1 MNTKELVDSYL
12 VKNFEEINT
21 CRENKTSYR
30 SLSDTFRWGD
40 VAEEI
45 IGNPELTL
53 DSEYVRKRF
62 RILREK
68 HNNIVIE
75 SISKSDIKQS
85 EVLNSSFSK
94 EKTDNLN
101 ATIQA
106 KFQYQT
112 GKENKEKGT
121 KEWTFTASNIPDESE
136 IIEHFNI
143 DTKKWKIVNIYH
155 KTSFGGKYSITVQTN
170 LLKGVESIDYSGV
183 FENFIKENNL
193 KILSSPTKTFEKS
206 NKELNC
212 TVVINLADLHLGKLV
227 SESETG
233 DRYNIDIAKDRFL
246 TCIKYLSQKAYQ
258 CYGVKKFILSTLG
271 DTLHTDNLKSQTTA
285 GTYVES
291 DTRASKT
298 FQTALE
304 LITQSVDILKE
315 YAPEVEFI
323 NINGNHCELSEQHL
337 GIALKAFY
345 RNDKS
350 VKVNS
355 DPKNRKHIL
364 IGTNLL
370 TWNHGDTNIAT
381 LPLTIATEIPEMW
394 GKSTF
399 RLVQLGHLHSTKK
412 RVYQSEDEF
421 NGVIVRHFSSITSTD
436 FWHDKNN
443 FRGSQKR
450 GTALVFSDVESG
462 IIGEFYKTV

>member
-1 MNTKELVDSYL
+1 MSNKVKVDKYLSENFDKIQKLKEFSP
-12 VKNFEEINT
+12 NN
-21 CRENKTSYR
+21 
-30 SLSDTFRWGD
+30 FRWQL
-40 VAEEI
+40 VADSITE
-45 IGNPELTL
+45 GL
-53 DSEYVRKRF
+53 DKDYVRHRF
-62 RILREK
+62 NKLRK
-68 HNNIVIE
+68 NSGVV
-75 SISKSDIKQS
+75 STIS
-85 EVLNSSFSK
+85 
-94 EKTDNLN
+94 
-101 ATIQA
+101 TIA
-106 KFQYQT
+106 PNKFQYFS
-112 GKENKEKGT
+112 GKEDKTAGK
-121 KEWTFTASNIPDESE
+121 KEWTFTADAIPTEEE
-136 IIEHFNI
+136 IVSHFNI
-143 DTKKWKIVNIYH
+143 DITKWKIVNIYH

-170 LLKGVESIDYSGV
+170 LIKGVDAVNYTKI
-183 FENFIKENNL
+183 FEDFINDKNL
-193 KILSSPTKTFEKS
+193 KVLHTPNKLLENS

-233 DRYNIDIAKDRFL
+233 DRYNIEIAKERFL

-304 LITQSVDILKE
+304 LITQSIDILKE
-315 YAPEVEFI
+315 FAPEVEFI

-337 GIALKAFY
+337 GIAIKAFY
-345 RNDKS
+345 RNDKA

-355 DPKNRKHIL
+355 DPKNRKYIL
-364 IGTNLL
+364 VGTNLL
-370 TWNHGDTNIAT
+370 TWNHGDTNIST

-450 GTALVFSDVESG
+450 GTALVFSEVEPG